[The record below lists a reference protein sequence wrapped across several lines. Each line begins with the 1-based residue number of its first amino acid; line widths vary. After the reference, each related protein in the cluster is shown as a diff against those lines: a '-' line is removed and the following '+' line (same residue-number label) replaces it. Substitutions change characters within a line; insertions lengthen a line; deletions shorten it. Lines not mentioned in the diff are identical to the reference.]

1 MKNKIIK
8 SLGIVLMSAF
18 LLGGCGN
25 NAQGLDT
32 TTATESESTEK
43 TDETDTEKLK
53 EEQMQDDVESEF
65 AEQV

>member
-43 TDETDTEKLK
+43 MD
-53 EEQMQDDVESEF
+53 
-65 AEQV
+65 

>member
-43 TDETDTEKLK
+43 TDETDTQHKHKKNQQKHGRSTL
-53 EEQMQDDVESEF
+53 
-65 AEQV
+65 